1 MAAPDILQK
10 TAALLRAPADPRPA
24 QKHWPKAETKHP
36 GRDKMEEDVWPIWFR
51 HASCFKESGDIKQR
65 LRSYQ
70 RILEFAP
77 GEDSLCLLSNHRFD
91 LYGQDEKRFR
101 LIGASFFAYQE
112 IMTQSATPR
121 P

>member
-1 MAAPDILQK
+1 MSAHDMAQN
-10 TAALLRAPADPRPA
+10 TAAQLRALGDPGPA
-24 QKHWPKAETKHP
+24 QKHWPAAKTNHP
-36 GRDKMEEDVWPIWFR
+36 GHDKMKEDVWPIWFGNT
-51 HASCFKESGDIKQR
+51 SCSKESGDIQQR
-65 LRSYQ
+65 LRPYR
-70 RILEFAP
+70 RIFECAP